1 MSERKSKLED
11 EIESWKGFPSVLRK
25 EDREIWESMIQ
36 KVRENCGDA
45 IERSGKTFTTEPF
58 FMSLLVEQQRI
69 INSLLAE
76 LESLGVK
83 M

>member
-1 MSERKSKLED
+1 MTERKSRLED

-36 KVRENCGDA
+36 KVRENFGEA
-45 IERSGKTFTTEPF
+45 IERSGKPLTTEPF
-58 FMSLLVEQQRI
+58 LMALLLEQQRV